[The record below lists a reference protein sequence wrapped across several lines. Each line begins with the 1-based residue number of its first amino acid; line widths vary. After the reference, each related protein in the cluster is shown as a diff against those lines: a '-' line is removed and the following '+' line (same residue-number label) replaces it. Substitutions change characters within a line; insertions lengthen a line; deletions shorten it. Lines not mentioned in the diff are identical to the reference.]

1 MGEDFIRIE
10 NLTKRFGATLA
21 VDGVTLHIGRGEFF
35 SLLGPSGC
43 GKTTLLRM
51 IGGFTLPD
59 TGTIALDGEDVT
71 ALPPNKRATNMVF
84 QSYAIFPH
92 LNVRDNI
99 AYGLRTERIS
109 AAEREQRVAEA
120 LAMIKLETYG
130 ERRAHQLSGGERQR
144 VALARALVKRPKV
157 LLLDEPLGALDKRLR
172 EAMQIELRQ
181 IQREVGITFIFVTHD
196 QEEALSMSDRIAV
209 MENGRV
215 LQVADPKTLYE
226 QPNSRAVA
234 DFIGTA
240 NFFPGQVVAVTGDSV
255 TVETALG
262 RMDIHRRNLAV
273 GARVLAAI
281 RPEKFTLSREA
292 ASLSGR
298 IAAVSY
304 LGDRQPVPGEHQRRN
319 HHRRGAK
326 QRRFPDRRGGASCLG
341 GGRGDAVSG
350 INSGPIPL
358 SPRPARRPWGQG
370 QIRNRACKIWAAQEG
385 VSRLFHEKQR
395 VS

>member
-1 MGEDFIRIE
+1 MGEDFLCIE

-21 VDGVTLHIGRGEFF
+21 VDGVTLGIARGEFF

-51 IGGFTLPD
+51 IGGFTHPD

-71 ALPPNKRATNMVF
+71 TLPPNKRATNMVF

-99 AYGLRTERIS
+99 AYGLRTERLS

-120 LAMIKLETYG
+120 LAMIKLEGYG

-209 MENGRV
+209 MEAGRI

-226 QPNSRAVA
+226 LPSSRAVA
-234 DFIGTA
+234 DFVGTA
-240 NFFPGQVVAVTGDSV
+240 NFFPGQVVAAMGDSV

-262 RMDIHRRNLAV
+262 RMDIRRRTNLAA
-273 GARVLAAI
+273 GARVTIAI
-281 RPEKFTLSREA
+281 RPENLILSRET
-292 ASLSGR
+292 ASPSGH
-298 IAAVSY
+298 IVAVSY
-304 LGDRQPVPGEHQRRN
+304 LGDRRQFQVNINGVTAIAAAQASATFGIGEPVH
-319 HHRRGAK
+319 
-326 QRRFPDRRGGASCLG
+326 LG
-341 GGRGDAVSG
+341 
-350 INSGPIPL
+350 
-358 SPRPARRPWGQG
+358 
-370 QIRNRACKIWAAQEG
+370 WAADAIM
-385 VSRLFHEKQR
+385 LFAD
-395 VS
+395 